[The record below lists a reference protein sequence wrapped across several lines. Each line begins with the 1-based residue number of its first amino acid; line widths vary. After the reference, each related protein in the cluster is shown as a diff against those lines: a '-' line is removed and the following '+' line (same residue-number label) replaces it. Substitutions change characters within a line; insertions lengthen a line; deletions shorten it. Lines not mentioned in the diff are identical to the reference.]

1 MFALIGRKLP
11 VLFLLV
17 LPVLF
22 PFDRT
27 LARPPLEE
35 TGARPFPAEN
45 VFLGKGENDELI
57 VEAHYRSQEF
67 NGKKSFLTLMFL
79 PTENFEFEE
88 EYRGFSRITFY
99 KIKKNSKLMVAA
111 SNTILEYKLRKSYT
125 SRSIEAFDMEFE
137 RKKASGFVPD
147 VIDSMSF
154 PFKGVLRWEKVSK
167 DDVGKWSKTKEALKE
182 EAQKRREARKKQK
195 EIEKGVEGG
204 AGFSTEGGL
213 WVSVN
218 STYVFEK
225 KDSQSRILA
234 KLPLG
239 TSLEKVKQEG
249 TDWYQVVFGDPPVSG
264 YVPSLMLSPSRE
276 EAVKWE
282 EGGGISPVDT
292 PLEASSDTLEAAE

>member
-11 VLFLLV
+11 LLFLLA

-22 PFDRT
+22 PFDC
-27 LARPPLEE
+27 AFAQNPPEE

-67 NGKKSFLTLMFL
+67 DGKKSFLTLMFL
-79 PTENFEFEE
+79 PTEHFEFEE
-88 EYRGFSRITFY
+88 AYRGFSRISFY
-99 KIKKNSKLMVAA
+99 KIKKNSKLTVMAGD
-111 SNTILEYKLRKSYT
+111 TRLEYKLSKSYT
-125 SRSIEAFDMEFE
+125 TRSIEAFDMEFE

-154 PFKGVLRWEKVSK
+154 PFKGVLLWEKVSRE
-167 DDVGKWSKTKEALKE
+167 DVGKWSKSKEALEE
-182 EAQKRREARKKQK
+182 EAEKRREARKKQK
-195 EIEKGVEGG
+195 EIEKGVEGS
-204 AGFSTEGGL
+204 AGFSSEEGL

-225 KDSQSRILA
+225 KDPQSRIVA

-249 TDWYQVVFGDPPVSG
+249 SDWYQVVFGDPPVSG

-282 EGGGISPVDT
+282 EEGGISPVDT
-292 PLEASSDTLEAAE
+292 PLEASSDTVKAAE